1 MGSNGLSGQ
10 TTLAIS
16 LLVLATSTLPAA
28 ACGWWCGSEA
38 SHAGRAS
45 RFYAYQA
52 YLPKRPA
59 LRPLS
64 RAQVLATPRVPGGPT
79 TLDPPGLMTMQGI
92 LESPVP
98 STGPTLFGSGAP
110 QYAYSGMASHSP
122 RARRAR
128 R

>member
-1 MGSNGLSGQ
+1 MGTNGLKGQ
-10 TTLAIS
+10 ATLAIA
-16 LLVLATSTLPAA
+16 LLGMGAGTLPAA
-28 ACGWWCGSEA
+28 ACGWWCKSEA
-38 SHAGRAS
+38 SHAGRIS
-45 RFYAYQA
+45 RSYAYQA

-59 LRPLS
+59 LRPVS
-64 RAQVLATPRVPGGPT
+64 RAQILAAPPVPGGPT

-110 QYAYSGMASHSP
+110 QYAYGGMTS
-122 RARRAR
+122 RGLRVRRAR